1 MPDESSPPSF
11 PKLFKVPLQAILIV
25 PFVVQTVG
33 AVGIIGYLSFR
44 NGQKAVNDVAAQ
56 LRHETSDRI
65 AQNLTHLVAT
75 PFQAF
80 ESYEAARSQNRIDL
94 NNGRDIEKFLW
105 RQLPAFRNLSLTAF
119 ITTNQE
125 FFGAER
131 QDDGAIVIRTSEVES
146 NRALITYRTNS
157 SGDRLEVIS
166 AGEPNF
172 EPHQRPYYK
181 IPVQQREAT
190 WGKVFRHVS
199 GKTMYIAPGK
209 PIYNQAGELQGVW
222 MASLNLSMIGDFLRS
237 LKIGTTGQSFILERS
252 GEMIATST
260 GEKPFRY
267 YPDKVVQLPEQR
279 VERLNAIDSE
289 NSTTQKTS
297 QFLLEKFQDF
307 DQIQGFQQLEFSING
322 TRQFVQVAPF
332 RDGRGIDW
340 LVVVTVPESDFM
352 AQINANTQST
362 ILLSLL
368 ALAIS
373 LGIGILTTRWIT
385 QPILQLNQASS
396 AMAAGTLSQAVTESS
411 VYELQQLTQS
421 FNRMAQQLQES
432 FNTLEQANEQLEH
445 RVEERTAELK
455 ATKDEVETALR
466 ELQLAQTQLIQ
477 SEKMSSLGLLVAG
490 VAHEINNPV
499 NFIYGNLSHADEY
512 TQELLKLVQAY
523 QTHYPEPP
531 PAIAQQS
538 KAMDLDFMVND
549 LSKLIESMKEGARRI
564 QEIVLALRTFSRL
577 DEAEV
582 KSINIHDGIDS
593 TLVILG
599 NRLKPKPNHPGIEI
613 LRNYGSLPL
622 VECYPGPLNQVFMN
636 ILSNAIDAI
645 EIAFKQ
651 GKQMTPAISI
661 HTALIDE
668 SRAQIRIGDN
678 GSGIPEAIKQQIF
691 DPFFTTK
698 PVGSGTGMGLAM
710 SYQIVTDR
718 HQGTLSCSSHSGEGT
733 EFVIQIP
740 LKQNLRDE
748 ELSRE

>member
-1 MPDESSPPSF
+1 MPSEPSAPFF
-11 PKLFKVPLQAILIV
+11 PKLFKEVPLQALLVV

-56 LRHETSDRI
+56 LRNETSDRI

-80 ESYEAARSQNRIDL
+80 ESYEAALRQNRIDL

-105 RQLPAFRNLSLTAF
+105 RQLPAFGNLSLTAF
-119 ITTNQE
+119 VTSNQE

-131 QDDGAIVIRTSEVES
+131 QDGAIAIRTSEVEN
-146 NRALITYRTNS
+146 NRALTTYRTNS
-157 SGDRLEVIS
+157 TGDRLEVIN
-166 AGEPNF
+166 AGKPNF
-172 EPHQRPYYK
+172 DPRKRPYYK
-181 IPVQQREAT
+181 IPVQQRQAT
-190 WGKVFRHVS
+190 WGKVFPHIT

-209 PIYNQAGELQGVW
+209 PIYNSAGELQGVW

-267 YPDKVVQLPEQR
+267 DADKVVQLPEQR
-279 VERLNAIDSE
+279 VERLNAIDSK

-307 DQIQGFQQLEFSING
+307 HQIQTFQQLEFSIKG
-322 TRQFVQVAPF
+322 ERQFVQVAPF
-332 RDGRGIDW
+332 RDGKGIDW
-340 LVVVTVPESDFM
+340 LVIVTVPESDFM
-352 AQINANTQST
+352 AQIKANTQST

-368 ALAIS
+368 ALGIS
-373 LGIGILTTRWIT
+373 LGIGILTTHWIT

-411 VYELQQLTQS
+411 VYELQELTQS

-432 FNTLEQANEQLEH
+432 FKTLEQANEQLEH

-455 ATKDEVETALR
+455 ATKDEVEMALR
-466 ELQLAQTQLIQ
+466 ELQRTQTQLIQ
-477 SEKMSSLGLLVAG
+477 SEKMSSLGQLVAG

-499 NFIYGNLSHADEY
+499 NFIYGNLGHADQY

-564 QEIVLALRTFSRL
+564 REIVLALRTFSRL

-593 TLVILG
+593 TLIILG

-645 EIAFKQ
+645 EIAIEQ
-651 GKQMTPAISI
+651 GKQITPAISI
-661 HTALIDE
+661 HTGLIDE

-678 GSGIPEAIKQQIF
+678 GSGIPEAIKQRIF

-698 PVGSGTGMGLAM
+698 PVGSGTGMGLAI

-718 HQGTLSCSSHSGEGT
+718 HQGTLSCRSQSGEGT

-740 LKQNLRDE
+740 LKQKLRH
-748 ELSRE
+748 

>member
-1 MPDESSPPSF
+1 MPDESLPPFF

-25 PFVVQTVG
+25 PFVIQTVG
-33 AVGIIGYLSFR
+33 TVGIVGYLSFR

-56 LRHETSDRI
+56 LRNETSSRI
-65 AQNLTHLVAT
+65 AQNLTHLVAS

-80 ESYEAARSQNRIDL
+80 ESYEAALSQNRIDL

-105 RQLPAFRNLSLTAF
+105 RQLPAFGNLSLTAL

-131 QDDGAIVIRTSEVES
+131 QDDGAIVIRTSEVEN
-146 NRALITYRTNS
+146 NRALRTYRTNS
-157 SGDRLEVIS
+157 SGSRLEVIN
-166 AGEPNF
+166 AGKPNF
-172 EPHQRPYYK
+172 DPRKRPYYK

-190 WGKVFRHVS
+190 WGKVFPHIT

-209 PIYNQAGELQGVW
+209 PIYNSAGDLQGVW

-252 GEMIATST
+252 GKLIATST

-267 YPDKVVQLPEQR
+267 YADKVVQLPEQR

-307 DQIQGFQQLEFSING
+307 DLIQGFQQLEFSING
-322 TRQFVQVAPF
+322 TRQFVQVTRF
-332 RDGRGIDW
+332 LDGRGIDW

-373 LGIGILTTRWIT
+373 LGIGILTSRWIT

-396 AMAAGTLSQAVTESS
+396 AMAAGSLNQGVTESS

-455 ATKDEVETALR
+455 AAKHEVETALR
-466 ELQLAQTQLIQ
+466 ELQLAQTKLIQ
-477 SEKMSSLGLLVAG
+477 SEKMSSLGQLVAG

-499 NFIYGNLSHADEY
+499 NFIYGNLVYADEY

-523 QTHYPEPP
+523 QTHYPDP
-531 PAIAQQS
+531 PAAIALQS
-538 KAMDLDFMVND
+538 EAMDLDFMVKD
-549 LSKLIESMKEGARRI
+549 LSKLLASMKEGARRI
-564 QEIVLALRTFSRL
+564 RQIVLALRTFSRL

-599 NRLKPKPNHPGIEI
+599 NRLKPKLNYPKIEI

-645 EIAFKQ
+645 EIALKHGQQF
-651 GKQMTPAISI
+651 THTISI
-661 HTALIDE
+661 DTGAIDE
-668 SRAQIRIGDN
+668 SRAEIRIRDN
-678 GSGIPEAIKQQIF
+678 GNGIPEAIKKKIF

-698 PVGSGTGMGLAM
+698 PIGSGTGMGLAI
-710 SYQIVTDR
+710 SYQIIADR
-718 HQGTLSCSSHSGEGT
+718 HQGTLSCCSQSGEGT

-740 LKQNLRDE
+740 LKQKFRP
-748 ELSRE
+748 

>member
-1 MPDESSPPSF
+1 MPSEPSAPFF
-11 PKLFKVPLQAILIV
+11 PKLFKEVPLQALLVV

-56 LRHETSDRI
+56 LRNETSDRI

-80 ESYEAARSQNRIDL
+80 ESYEAALRQNRIDL

-105 RQLPAFRNLSLTAF
+105 RQLPAFGNLSLTAF
-119 ITTNQE
+119 VTSNQE

-131 QDDGAIVIRTSEVES
+131 QDGAIAIRSSEVEN
-146 NRALITYRTNS
+146 NRALTTYRTNS
-157 SGDRLEVIS
+157 TGDRLEVIN
-166 AGEPNF
+166 AGKPNF
-172 EPHQRPYYK
+172 DPRKRPYYK
-181 IPVQQREAT
+181 IPVQQRQAT
-190 WGKVFRHVS
+190 WGKVFPHIT

-209 PIYNQAGELQGVW
+209 PIYNSAGELQGVW

-267 YPDKVVQLPEQR
+267 YADKVVQLPEQR
-279 VERLNAIDSE
+279 VERLNAIDSK

-307 DQIQGFQQLEFSING
+307 HQIQTFEQLEFSIKG
-322 TRQFVQVAPF
+322 ERQFVQVAPF
-332 RDGRGIDW
+332 RDGKGIDW
-340 LVVVTVPESDFM
+340 LVIVTVPESDFM

-368 ALAIS
+368 ALGIS
-373 LGIGILTTRWIT
+373 LGIGILTTHWIT

-411 VYELQQLTQS
+411 VYELQELTQS

-432 FNTLEQANEQLEH
+432 FKTLEQANEQLEH

-455 ATKDEVETALR
+455 AAKDEVETALR
-466 ELQLAQTQLIQ
+466 ELQLAQIQLIQ

-499 NFIYGNLSHADEY
+499 NFIYGNPSHADQY

-549 LSKLIESMKEGARRI
+549 LSKLIESMKGGARRI
-564 QEIVLALRTFSRL
+564 REIVLALRTFSRL

-593 TLVILG
+593 TLIILG

-645 EIAFKQ
+645 EIAIEQ
-651 GKQMTPAISI
+651 GKQITPAISI

-691 DPFFTTK
+691 NPFFTTK
-698 PVGSGTGMGLAM
+698 PVGSGTGMGLAI

-718 HQGTLSCSSHSGEGT
+718 HQGTLSCRSQSGEGT

-740 LKQNLRDE
+740 LKQKLR
-748 ELSRE
+748 R

>member
-1 MPDESSPPSF
+1 MPDELSPPFF

-25 PFVVQTVG
+25 PFVIQTVG
-33 AVGIIGYLSFR
+33 TVGIVGYLSFR

-56 LRHETSDRI
+56 LRNETSNRI
-65 AQNLTHLVAT
+65 AQNLTHLVAS

-80 ESYEAARSQNRIDL
+80 ESYEAALSQNRIDL

-105 RQLPAFRNLSLTAF
+105 RQLPAFRNLSLTAL

-131 QDDGAIVIRTSEVES
+131 QDDGAIMIRTSEGEN
-146 NRALITYRTNS
+146 NRALTTYRTNS
-157 SGDRLEVIS
+157 SGERLSVIN
-166 AGEPNF
+166 AGKPNF
-172 EPHQRPYYK
+172 DPRKRPYYK
-181 IPVQQREAT
+181 IPIQQKEAT
-190 WGKVFRHVS
+190 WGKVFPHIT

-209 PIYNQAGELQGVW
+209 PIYNWAGELQGVW
-222 MASLNLSMIGDFLRS
+222 MASLNLSMIGDFLRT

-252 GEMIATST
+252 GKLIATST

-267 YPDKVVQLPEQR
+267 YADKVVQLPEQR
-279 VERLNAIDSE
+279 VERLYAINSE

-297 QFLLEKFQDF
+297 QFLLEKFQNF
-307 DQIQGFQQLEFSING
+307 DLIQGFQQLEFSING
-322 TRQFVQVAPF
+322 TRQFVQVTRF
-332 RDGRGIDW
+332 LDGRGIDW

-352 AQINANTQST
+352 GQINANTQST

-373 LGIGILTTRWIT
+373 LGIGLLTSRWIS
-385 QPILQLNQASS
+385 QPIWQLNQASS
-396 AMAAGTLSQAVTESS
+396 AMAAGSLSQAVTESS

-432 FNTLEQANEQLEH
+432 FHTLEQANEQLEH
-445 RVEERTAELK
+445 RVEERTAQLK
-455 ATKDEVETALR
+455 AAKHEVETALR
-466 ELQLAQTQLIQ
+466 ELQLAQTKLIQ

-499 NFIYGNLSHADEY
+499 NFIYGNLRHADEY
-512 TQELLKLVQAY
+512 AQELLKLVQSY
-523 QTHYPEPP
+523 QTHYPDPP
-531 PAIAQQS
+531 AAIAQQS
-538 KAMDLDFMVND
+538 EAMDLDFMVKD

-564 QEIVLALRTFSRL
+564 REIVLALRTFSRL

-599 NRLKPKPNHPGIEI
+599 SRLKPKLIHPKIEI
-613 LRNYGSLPL
+613 LRNYGSIPL

-645 EIAFKQ
+645 EIALKHGQ
-651 GKQMTPAISI
+651 QITPTISI
-661 HTALIDE
+661 HTDLIDE
-668 SRAQIRIGDN
+668 SRAEIRIRDN
-678 GSGIPEAIKQQIF
+678 GSGIPEAIKQKIF

-698 PVGSGTGMGLAM
+698 PVGSGTGMGLAIC
-710 SYQIVTDR
+710 YQIITDR
-718 HQGTLSCSSHSGEGT
+718 HQGTLSCSSQSGEGT
-733 EFVIQIP
+733 EFVIEIP
-740 LKQNLRDE
+740 LKQKLRH
-748 ELSRE
+748 

>member
-1 MPDESSPPSF
+1 MPDESSAPSF
-11 PKLFKVPLQAILIV
+11 PKLFKVPLQALLV
-25 PFVVQTVG
+25 FPFVVQTVG
-33 AVGIIGYLSFR
+33 TVGIVGYLSFR

-56 LRHETSDRI
+56 LRNETSDRI

-80 ESYEAARSQNRIDL
+80 ESYEAALSQNRIDL

-105 RQLPAFRNLSLTAF
+105 RQLPAFGNLSLTAF

-131 QDDGAIVIRTSEVES
+131 QDDSAIVIRTSEVEN
-146 NRALITYRTNS
+146 NRALTTYRTNS
-157 SGDRLEVIS
+157 IGSRLEVIN
-166 AGEPNF
+166 AGKPNF
-172 EPHQRPYYK
+172 DPRKRPYYT
-181 IPVQQREAT
+181 IPAQQRQAT
-190 WGKVFRHVS
+190 WGKVFPHIT

-209 PIYNQAGELQGVW
+209 PIYNRAGELQGVW

-252 GEMIATST
+252 GELIATST

-267 YPDKVVQLPEQR
+267 YADKVVQLPEQR

-297 QFLLEKFQDF
+297 QFLLQKFQDF

-373 LGIGILTTRWIT
+373 LGIGILTSRWIT

-396 AMAAGTLSQAVTESS
+396 AMAAGSLSQAVTASS
-411 VYELQQLTQS
+411 VYELQELTQS

-445 RVEERTAELK
+445 RVEERTAQLK
-455 ATKDEVETALR
+455 AAKDEVETALR

-499 NFIYGNLSHADEY
+499 NFIYGNLRHADEY

-531 PAIAQQS
+531 AAIAQQLE
-538 KAMDLDFMVND
+538 AMDVDFMVND

-564 QEIVLALRTFSRL
+564 REIVLALRTFSRL
-577 DEAEV
+577 DEAGV

-599 NRLKPKPNHPGIEI
+599 NRLKPKLNHPKIEI

-645 EIAFKQ
+645 EIAIEHGQ
-651 GKQMTPAISI
+651 QITPTISI
-661 HTALIDE
+661 HTGLIDE
-668 SRAQIRIGDN
+668 SRAQIRIRDN
-678 GSGIPEAIKQQIF
+678 GNGIPEAIKQQIF

-698 PVGSGTGMGLAM
+698 PVGSGTGMGLAI
-710 SYQIVTDR
+710 SYQIITDR
-718 HQGTLSCSSHSGEGT
+718 HHGTLSCSSHSGEGT

-740 LKQNLRDE
+740 LQQNLRDE
-748 ELSRE
+748 EL

>member
-1 MPDESSPPSF
+1 MPSESSGPFF
-11 PKLFKVPLQAILIV
+11 PKLFKEVPLQALLVV

-56 LRHETSDRI
+56 LRNETSDRI

-80 ESYEAARSQNRIDL
+80 ESYEAARRQNRIDL

-105 RQLPAFRNLSLTAF
+105 RQLPAFGNLSLTAF
-119 ITTNQE
+119 VTSNQE

-131 QDDGAIVIRTSEVES
+131 QDGAIVIRTSEVEN
-146 NRALITYRTNS
+146 NRALTTYRTNS
-157 SGDRLEVIS
+157 IGDRLEVINV
-166 AGEPNF
+166 GKPNF
-172 EPHQRPYYK
+172 DPRKRPYYR
-181 IPVQQREAT
+181 IPVQQRQAT
-190 WGKVFRHVS
+190 WGKVFPHIT
-199 GKTMYIAPGK
+199 GKTMYIAPGQ
-209 PIYNQAGELQGVW
+209 PIYNQAGDLEGVW
-222 MASLNLSMIGDFLRS
+222 MASLNLSTIGDFLRS

-267 YPDKVVQLPEQR
+267 YADKVVQLPEQR
-279 VERLNAIDSE
+279 VERLNAIDSK

-307 DQIQGFQQLEFSING
+307 HQIQTFEQLEFSIKG
-322 TRQFVQVAPF
+322 ERQFVQVAPF
-332 RDGRGIDW
+332 RDGKGIDW
-340 LVVVTVPESDFM
+340 LVIVTVPESDFM
-352 AQINANTQST
+352 AQINANTQTT

-368 ALAIS
+368 ALGIS
-373 LGIGILTTRWIT
+373 LGIGILTTHWIT

-396 AMAAGTLSQAVTESS
+396 AMAAGTLSPAVTESS
-411 VYELQQLTQS
+411 VYELQELTQS

-432 FNTLEQANEQLEH
+432 FKTLEQANEQLEH

-455 ATKDEVETALR
+455 ATKDEVEMALR
-466 ELQLAQTQLIQ
+466 ELQRTQTQLIQ
-477 SEKMSSLGLLVAG
+477 SEKMSSLGQLVAG

-499 NFIYGNLSHADEY
+499 NFIYGNLGHADQY

-531 PAIAQQS
+531 PAIVQQS

-564 QEIVLALRTFSRL
+564 REIVLALRTFSRL

-593 TLVILG
+593 TLIILG

-645 EIAFKQ
+645 ELAIEQ
-651 GKQMTPAISI
+651 GKQITPAISI
-661 HTALIDE
+661 HTGLIDE

-678 GSGIPEAIKQQIF
+678 GSGIPEAIQQRIF

-698 PVGSGTGMGLAM
+698 QVGSGTGMGLAI

-718 HQGTLSCSSHSGEGT
+718 HQGTLSCRSQSGEGT

-740 LKQNLRDE
+740 LKQKLRH
-748 ELSRE
+748 

>member
-1 MPDESSPPSF
+1 MPSESSAPFF
-11 PKLFKVPLQAILIV
+11 PKLFKEVPLQALLVV

-56 LRHETSDRI
+56 LRNETSDRI

-80 ESYEAARSQNRIDL
+80 ESYEAALRQNRIDL

-105 RQLPAFRNLSLTAF
+105 RQLPAFGNLSLTALV
-119 ITTNQE
+119 TSNQE

-131 QDDGAIVIRTSEVES
+131 QDGAIVIRTSEVEN
-146 NRALITYRTNS
+146 NRALTTYRTNS
-157 SGDRLEVIS
+157 IGDRLEVIN
-166 AGEPNF
+166 AGKPNF
-172 EPHQRPYYK
+172 DPRKRPYYT
-181 IPVQQREAT
+181 IPVQQRQAT
-190 WGKVFRHVS
+190 WGKVFPHIT
-199 GKTMYIAPGK
+199 GKTMYIAPGQ
-209 PIYNQAGELQGVW
+209 PLYNRAGDLEGVW

-237 LKIGTTGQSFILERS
+237 LKIGKTGQSFILERS

-267 YPDKVVQLPEQR
+267 YADKVVQLPEQR
-279 VERLNAIDSE
+279 VERLNAIDSK

-307 DQIQGFQQLEFSING
+307 HQIQTFEQLEFSIKG
-322 TRQFVQVAPF
+322 ERQFVQVAPF
-332 RDGRGIDW
+332 RDGKGIDW
-340 LVVVTVPESDFM
+340 LVIVTVPESDFM

-368 ALAIS
+368 ALGIS
-373 LGIGILTTRWIT
+373 LGIGILTTHWIT

-411 VYELQQLTQS
+411 VYELQELTQS

-432 FNTLEQANEQLEH
+432 FKTLEQANEQLEH
-445 RVEERTAELK
+445 RVEERTAQLK
-455 ATKDEVETALR
+455 ATKDEVEMALR
-466 ELQLAQTQLIQ
+466 ELQRTQTQLIQ
-477 SEKMSSLGLLVAG
+477 SEKMSSLGQLVAG

-499 NFIYGNLSHADEY
+499 NFIYGNLSHADQY

-564 QEIVLALRTFSRL
+564 REIVLALRTFSRL

-593 TLVILG
+593 TLIILG

-645 EIAFKQ
+645 EIAIEE
-651 GKQMTPAISI
+651 GKQITPAISI

-691 DPFFTTK
+691 NPFFTTK
-698 PVGSGTGMGLAM
+698 PVGSGTGMGLAI
-710 SYQIVTDR
+710 SYQIVSDR
-718 HQGTLSCSSHSGEGT
+718 HQGTLSCRSQSGEGT

-740 LKQNLRDE
+740 LKQKLR
-748 ELSRE
+748 R

>member
-1 MPDESSPPSF
+1 MASESSAPFF
-11 PKLFKVPLQAILIV
+11 PKLFKEVPLQAILVV

-56 LRHETSDRI
+56 LRKETSDRI

-80 ESYEAARSQNRIDL
+80 ESYEAALNQNRIDL

-105 RQLPAFRNLSLTAF
+105 RQLPAFENLSLTAF
-119 ITTNQE
+119 VTTNQE

-131 QDDGAIVIRTSEVES
+131 QDGAIAIRTSEVEN
-146 NRALITYRTNS
+146 NRALTTYRTNS
-157 SGDRLEVIS
+157 SGDRLEVIN
-166 AGEPNF
+166 AGKPNF
-172 EPHQRPYYK
+172 DPRQRPYYT
-181 IPVQQREAT
+181 IPVQQRQAT
-190 WGKVFRHVS
+190 WGKVFPHIT
-199 GKTMYIAPGK
+199 GKTMYIAPGQ
-209 PIYNQAGELQGVW
+209 PIYNGAGELQGVW

-252 GEMIATST
+252 GELIATST

-267 YPDKVVQLPEQR
+267 YADKIVQLPEQR

-289 NSTTQKTS
+289 NFTTQKTS
-297 QFLLEKFQDF
+297 QFLLEQFQDF
-307 DQIQGFQQLEFSING
+307 HQIQTFEQLEFSING
-322 TRQFVQVAPF
+322 KRQFVQVAPF
-332 RDGRGIDW
+332 QDGRGIDW

-396 AMAAGTLSQAVTESS
+396 AMAAGSLSQAVTESS
-411 VYELQQLTQS
+411 VYELQELTQS

-445 RVEERTAELK
+445 RVEERTAQLK
-455 ATKDEVETALR
+455 AAKDEVETALR
-466 ELQLAQTQLIQ
+466 ELQRTQTQLIQ
-477 SEKMSSLGLLVAG
+477 SEKMSSLGQLVAG

-499 NFIYGNLSHADEY
+499 NFIYGNLDHADEY

-523 QTHYPEPP
+523 QTHYPEPTA
-531 PAIAQQS
+531 AIAQQS
-538 KAMDLDFMVND
+538 EAMDLDFMVND
-549 LSKLIESMKEGARRI
+549 LSKLIASMKEGARRI
-564 QEIVLALRTFSRL
+564 REIVLALRTFSRL

-599 NRLKPKPNHPGIEI
+599 NRLKPKLNHPKIEI

-636 ILSNAIDAI
+636 ILSNAIDAV
-645 EIAFKQ
+645 EIAIEQ
-651 GKQMTPAISI
+651 GKQITPAISI
-661 HTALIDE
+661 YTALIDE
-668 SRAQIRIGDN
+668 NWAEIRIGDN
-678 GSGIPEAIKQQIF
+678 GRGIPEAIEQQIF

-698 PVGSGTGMGLAM
+698 PVGSGTGMGLAI
-710 SYQIVTDR
+710 SYQIVADR
-718 HQGTLSCSSHSGEGT
+718 HQGTLSCSSQSGEGT
-733 EFVIQIP
+733 EFVIKIP
-740 LKQNLRDE
+740 LKQNLRH
-748 ELSRE
+748 

>member
-1 MPDESSPPSF
+1 M
-11 PKLFKVPLQAILIV
+11 
-25 PFVVQTVG
+25 
-33 AVGIIGYLSFR
+33 
-44 NGQKAVNDVAAQ
+44 NDVAAQ
-56 LRHETSDRI
+56 LRNETSDRI

-80 ESYEAARSQNRIDL
+80 ESYEAARRQNRIDL

-105 RQLPAFRNLSLTAF
+105 RQLPAFGNLSLTAF
-119 ITTNQE
+119 VTSNQE

-131 QDDGAIVIRTSEVES
+131 QDGAIVIRTSEVEN
-146 NRALITYRTNS
+146 NRALTTYRTNS
-157 SGDRLEVIS
+157 TGDRLEVIN
-166 AGEPNF
+166 AGKPNF
-172 EPHQRPYYK
+172 DPRKRPYYR
-181 IPVQQREAT
+181 IPVQQRQAT
-190 WGKVFRHVS
+190 WGKVFPHIT
-199 GKTMYIAPGK
+199 GKTMYIAPGQ
-209 PIYNQAGELQGVW
+209 PIYNQAGDLEGVW
-222 MASLNLSMIGDFLRS
+222 MASLNLSTIGDFLRS

-267 YPDKVVQLPEQR
+267 YADKVVQLPEQR
-279 VERLNAIDSE
+279 VERLNAIDSK

-307 DQIQGFQQLEFSING
+307 HQIQTFEQLEFSIKG
-322 TRQFVQVAPF
+322 ERQFVQVAPF
-332 RDGRGIDW
+332 RDGKGIDW
-340 LVVVTVPESDFM
+340 LVIVTVPESDFM
-352 AQINANTQST
+352 AQINANTQTT

-368 ALAIS
+368 ALGIS
-373 LGIGILTTRWIT
+373 LGIGILTTHWIT

-396 AMAAGTLSQAVTESS
+396 AMAAGTLSPAVTESS
-411 VYELQQLTQS
+411 VYELQELTQS

-432 FNTLEQANEQLEH
+432 FKTLEQANEQLEN

-455 ATKDEVETALR
+455 ATKEEVEMALR
-466 ELQLAQTQLIQ
+466 ELQRTQTQLIQ
-477 SEKMSSLGLLVAG
+477 SEKMSSLGQLVAG

-499 NFIYGNLSHADEY
+499 NFIYGNLGHADQY

-531 PAIAQQS
+531 PAIVQQS

-564 QEIVLALRTFSRL
+564 REIVLALRTFSRL

-593 TLVILG
+593 TLIILG

-645 EIAFKQ
+645 ELAIEQ
-651 GKQMTPAISI
+651 GKQITPAISI
-661 HTALIDE
+661 HTGLIDE

-678 GSGIPEAIKQQIF
+678 GSGIPEAIKQRIF

-698 PVGSGTGMGLAM
+698 PVGSGTGMGLAI

-718 HQGTLSCSSHSGEGT
+718 HQGTLSCRSQSGEGT

-740 LKQNLRDE
+740 LKQKLRH
-748 ELSRE
+748 

>member
-1 MPDESSPPSF
+1 MPDESSAPF
-11 PKLFKVPLQAILIV
+11 LPKLFKVPLQAILIV

-33 AVGIIGYLSFR
+33 TVGIVGYLSFR

-56 LRHETSDRI
+56 LRNETSSRI
-65 AQNLTHLVAT
+65 TQNLTQLVAT

-80 ESYEAARSQNRIDL
+80 ESYEAALSQMRIDL

-105 RQLPAFRNLSLTAF
+105 GQLPAFGNLSLTAL

-131 QDDGAIVIRTSEVES
+131 QDDGAIVIRTSSVEN
-146 NRALITYRTNS
+146 NRALTTYRTNS
-157 SGDRLEVIS
+157 SGSRLEVIS
-166 AGEPNF
+166 AGKPNF
-172 EPHQRPYYK
+172 DPRKRSYYT

-190 WGKVFRHVS
+190 WGKVFPHVS

-209 PIYNQAGELQGVW
+209 PIYNQAGDLQGVW

-252 GEMIATST
+252 GKLIATST

-267 YPDKVVQLPEQR
+267 YPDKVVQLPEER

-307 DQIQGFQQLEFSING
+307 HQIQGFQQLEFSING
-322 TRQFVQVAPF
+322 TRQFVQVTRF
-332 RDGRGIDW
+332 LDGRGIDW

-368 ALAIS
+368 ALALS
-373 LGIGILTTRWIT
+373 LGIGILTSRWIT

-396 AMAAGTLSQAVTESS
+396 AMAAGSLSQAVTESS

-455 ATKDEVETALR
+455 AAKDKVETTLR
-466 ELQLAQTQLIQ
+466 ELQLAQTKLIQ

-499 NFIYGNLSHADEY
+499 NFIYGNLGHAEEY
-512 TQELLKLVQAY
+512 TEELLKLVQAY
-523 QTHYPEPP
+523 QTHYPDPP
-531 PAIAQQS
+531 AAIAQQS
-538 KAMDLDFMVND
+538 EAMDLDFMVND
-549 LSKLIESMKEGARRI
+549 LSKLIASMKEGARRI
-564 QEIVLALRTFSRL
+564 RQIVLALRTFSRL

-599 NRLKPKPNHPGIEI
+599 NRLNPKLNYPKIEI

-645 EIAFKQ
+645 EIAIEDGQQF
-651 GKQMTPAISI
+651 TPTISI
-661 HTALIDE
+661 DTGLIDE
-668 SRAQIRIGDN
+668 SRAQIRIRDN
-678 GSGIPEAIKQQIF
+678 GNGIPEAIKQKIF

-698 PVGSGTGMGLAM
+698 PIGSGTGMGLAI
-710 SYQIVTDR
+710 SYQIITDR
-718 HQGTLSCSSHSGEGT
+718 HQGALSCSSQSGEGT

-740 LKQNLRDE
+740 LAQKLRY
-748 ELSRE
+748 